1 MAVHS
6 RSKGPVDEVV
16 AAGAVRADGPASV
29 AAASDVTIT
38 MLPDTADVEQVLAG
52 AGGVMEGVAEGSLV
66 IDMSSID
73 PGPTRE
79 MAAAFAAR
87 TWRCSMRR

>member
-1 MAVHS
+1 MALNLLAAGFPVAVHS

-52 AGGVMEGVAEGSLV
+52 
-66 IDMSSID
+66 
-73 PGPTRE
+73 R
-79 MAAAFAAR
+79 AA
-87 TWRCSMRR
+87 